1 MLREI
6 GDFSNYELNVGLK
19 SRHWY
24 RFIVLPWNLYIGY
37 SFWYRHTSLNENKY
51 EMPFWICIVCITPR
65 LQRNWRVHPL
75 FLFLKVPII
84 RSKLF
89 TVVFIVTY
97 LALLPSFTAINWCP
111 NDYPTVRWAWI
122 KVTFS
127 GILLCVRHCLNS
139 FVLFQFVLYKIKSLC
154 YGIIPSAL
162 QCCVRVCN

>member
-1 MLREI
+1 M
-6 GDFSNYELNVGLK
+6 FSTERSKDIKKFYQCMFYCPTLK
-19 SRHWY
+19 PISW
-24 RFIVLPWNLYIGY
+24 IVFLI
-37 SFWYRHTSLNENKY
+37 SRHTSLKENKH
-51 EMPFWICIVCITPR
+51 EMPFWICIWVCITPR

-111 NDYPTVRWAWI
+111 NVYPTMKWAWI

-139 FVLFQFVLYKIKSLC
+139 FVLFQFVLYEIKSLC

>member
-1 MLREI
+1 MLSMYISLPYLETYLLDSLFDI
-6 GDFSNYELNVGLK
+6 VIL
-19 SRHWY
+19 HWKK
-24 RFIVLPWNLYIGY
+24 IKTWDAV
-37 SFWYRHTSLNENKY
+37 
-51 EMPFWICIVCITPR
+51 WICIWVCITPR

-111 NDYPTVRWAWI
+111 NVYPSMKWTWI

-139 FVLFQFVLYKIKSLC
+139 FVLFQFVLYKVKSLY